1 MTLFILPILVLD
13 FLLLL
18 WIIGHMP
25 RHLQFP
31 ELTAPVLLIVPF
43 IFGVVVYQD
52 LKRSFGMFDTSVIP
66 LLGHVELYF
75 LFSLVY
81 LGFFASIGLAL
92 RYHESLPRNSIYYQ
106 GITNNYKQRI
116 WLPVLLYIL
125 LIVISILC
133 ILRFYFD
140 YEMYR

>member
-1 MTLFILPILVLD
+1 MTLFILPIYIMDL
-13 FLLLL
+13 LLLL
-18 WIIGHMP
+18 WIVGHMP

-31 ELTAPVLLIVPF
+31 ELTVPVLLIVPF

-52 LKRSFGMFDTSVIP
+52 LKMSFGMFDTSEIP

-92 RYHESLPRNSIYYQ
+92 RYYESLPRNSIYYQ
-106 GITNNYKQRI
+106 GIANNYKQQI
-116 WLPVLLYIL
+116 WLPVLLHIL
-125 LIVISILC
+125 LITISILG

-140 YEMYR
+140 FEMHR